1 MEKLK
6 IYLDNCCYNRPFDDS
21 LQEKIKLEADA
32 VLYIINLS
40 KSGKLIIVSS
50 QFVKYEID
58 CIRVKEKRDKVLDFY
73 HCDEYHVLNNGMSK
87 LAKYYQT
94 FNLKTFDS
102 LHLAAA
108 ESAKAD
114 YLLTTD
120 IDFIQYSK
128 RFTHNVKVINPCD
141 FLKEELVSL
150 LHSDFDSPR
159 RMGD

>member
-6 IYLDNCCYNRPFDDS
+6 IYLDNCCYNRPFDNS
-21 LQEKIKLEADA
+21 LQEKIIQEAEA
-32 VLYIINLS
+32 VLCIVNLS
-40 KSGKLIIVSS
+40 KSGEVIIASS

-58 CIRVKEKRDKVLDFY
+58 CIRVTEKRDKVLGFY
-73 HCDEYHVLNNGMSK
+73 HCDEYHVLNDRICK

-102 LHLAAA
+102 LHLATA
-108 ESAKAD
+108 ETVNVD

-141 FLKEELVSL
+141 FLKEHVSL
-150 LHSDFDSPR
+150 LHSDFDTHR
-159 RMGD
+159 RIGD